1 VAQEDA
7 LEDALEQA
15 QPLDWQEPL
24 LLEAQVQAHQ
34 EILPSP
40 LHEEDLE
47 EEAQQEL
54 VETQAPL
61 AQPLEQEE
69 QVHRKVS

>member
-24 LLEAQVQAHQ
+24 LLEAQVQAH
-34 EILPSP
+34 
-40 LHEEDLE
+40 
-47 EEAQQEL
+47 
-54 VETQAPL
+54 
-61 AQPLEQEE
+61 
-69 QVHRKVS
+69 

>member
-24 LLEAQVQAHQ
+24 LLEAQVQAHK
-34 EILPSP
+34 EVLPS
-40 LHEEDLE
+40 HFQAQQGSVE
-47 EEAQQEL
+47 EEA
-54 VETQAPL
+54 
-61 AQPLEQEE
+61 
-69 QVHRKVS
+69 

>member
-24 LLEAQVQAHQ
+24 LLEAPVQAHQ
-34 EILPSP
+34 EVLPS
-40 LHEEDLE
+40 HFHAQRCSVE
-47 EEAQQEL
+47 EEAYAQQVIL
-54 VETQAPL
+54 ETQASL

-69 QVHRKVS
+69 